1 MPLAFNRPL
10 LFRSNENASTPTAYA
25 RIRTSKDNSYIRE
38 ARAVIQLF
46 LDAVHGLDA
55 ERTQHEDNQTY

>member
-1 MPLAFNRPL
+1 MPLAFKMPL
-10 LFRSNENASTPTAYA
+10 LFCSGENASTPTAYA
-25 RIRTSKDNSYIRE
+25 RIRTSKDNSDIHE

-55 ERTQHEDNQTY
+55 HNVF